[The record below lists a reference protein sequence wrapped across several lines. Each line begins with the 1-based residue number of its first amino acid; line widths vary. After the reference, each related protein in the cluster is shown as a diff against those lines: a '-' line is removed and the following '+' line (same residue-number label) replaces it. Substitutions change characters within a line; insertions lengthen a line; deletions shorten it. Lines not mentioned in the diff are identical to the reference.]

1 MFPAAP
7 IISSNS
13 MGATAVLI
21 QGTPCTL
28 AAVRAINATA
38 ADAYVQLFDAA
49 LAADVTVGTTV
60 PSWAI
65 QSDAN
70 DPSIGDGLPTNG
82 IVFRNGIVAASTTTS
97 TGNTGAT
104 QHVKF
109 VII

>member
-21 QGTPCTL
+21 QGTACTL
-28 AAVRAINATA
+28 VAVRAINATA

>member
-7 IISSNS
+7 IVSSDS
-13 MGATAVLI
+13 LGGTATLI
-21 QGTPCTL
+21 QEGVLCL
-28 AAVRAINATA
+28 VAVRAINTTA

-49 LAADVTVGTTV
+49 AAADVTLGTTV
-60 PSWAI
+60 PLWVV

-70 DPSIGDGLPTNG
+70 DPSVGDGLPTNG
-82 IVFRNGIVAASTTTS
+82 TILRNGLVAASTTTS
-97 TGNTGAT
+97 TGNTAAV

>member
-13 MGATAVLI
+13 MGAIAVLI
-21 QGTPCTL
+21 QGTACTL
-28 AAVRAINATA
+28 VAVRAINTTA